1 MKIIY
6 ALIILSILGFA
17 FYSKNKKELRKSG
30 LTWRIF
36 SRTFTVSLK
45 HPFDESQTIE
55 LISINEDESATIRTL
70 NSNETLTAKPSEYF
84 IGKDFGSFGLRLIS
98 ITQERQEIQLKQNAP
113 EHLG

>member
-6 ALIILSILGFA
+6 ALIILSILGYV
-17 FYSKNKKELRKSG
+17 FYNKKKKGLRESD
-30 LTWRIF
+30 LTGRIF
-36 SRTFTVSLK
+36 SRTFTVSLN
-45 HPFDESQTIE
+45 HPLDESQTIE

-70 NSNETLTAKPSEYF
+70 YSDETLTAKPSEYF

-98 ITQERQEIQLKQNAP
+98 TSQERQEIQLKRTAP